1 MYDSTPMFINFA
13 PHETPAQTESLPN
26 GGATIGVVA
35 GDEMPGAESSPKW
48 LRSREI
54 SWPMI
59 CGAEAPSPAPSIA
72 PVEFPPEA
80 EVSGAVMTSLRPA
93 YVFT

>member
-48 LRSREI
+48 LRSPRDFLADDLR
-54 SWPMI
+54 
-59 CGAEAPSPAPSIA
+59 AEAPSPAPSIA

-80 EVSGAVMTSLRPA
+80 EVSGAVMTSYEPA